1 MTAATAS
8 FPYEQDITSCL
19 STKVGDAGLR
29 TSPLQPSQLDAVC
42 EEASTALDRF
52 KSGLAEGRYRGIA
65 EAVETSDLADLSV
78 VAERFAQQFDDLV
91 VVATGGSNLGATAI
105 STLLDPYRASR
116 RVHFLD
122 NLDAHTFAALL
133 ASLDLTRTGFFAISK
148 SGSTMEVMAQILVCI
163 EALRDAVDDAGL
175 AQHILVVSEPGDSPL
190 RQVAQRYGFETLDHD
205 PDIGGR
211 YSVLSL
217 VGMLPTLFLGLD
229 AGKVRDGANAVLNA
243 SLAATEA
250 RQSAPALG
258 AALAVGMHRH
268 HGVDINVFMPY
279 SNRLVQF
286 SRWYSQLWAES
297 LGKGGVGLTPLR
309 ASGPVDQHSLLQ
321 LFLDGPNDK
330 LFTLLGCRSLG
341 SGATIRRN
349 GLAIDKIDYLEG
361 RTIAEVVEASYRA
374 TAETLI
380 KRGRP
385 TRLIDF
391 DELDERTLGA
401 LFMHFML
408 ETVLAADLL
417 GVDPFDQ
424 PAVDDGKVL
433 ARAYLEQLAATEA

>member
-1 MTAATAS
+1 MAAHTAS
-8 FPYEQDITSCL
+8 LPYKQNITGCL
-19 STKVGDAGLR
+19 STTVGDAGI
-29 TSPLQPSQLDAVC
+29 SSKQFDEVC
-42 EEASTALDRF
+42 GEASGALSRF
-52 KSGLAEGRYRGIA
+52 KSGLADGGFCGIA
-65 EAVETSDLADLSV
+65 EATASDDLDEIS
-78 VAERFAQQFDDLV
+78 AIASRFAQKFDDLV

-105 STLLDPYRASR
+105 STLLDPYQPAR

-148 SGSTMEVMAQILVCI
+148 SGSTMEVLSQILVCI
-163 EALRDAVDDAGL
+163 EALRGAVEKTN
-175 AQHILVVSEPGDSPL
+175 LVEHVLVISEPGDSPL
-190 RQVAQRYGFETLDHD
+190 RQIASHYGFETLDHN

-211 YSVLSL
+211 YSVLSV

-229 AGKVRDGANAVLNA
+229 ARAVREGANSVLDA
-243 SLAATEA
+243 SLSETDA
-250 RQSAPALG
+250 RQSAPATG
-258 AALAVGMHRH
+258 AAIAVGLFRH
-268 HGVDINVFMPY
+268 HGVSTNVFMPY

-330 LFTLLGCRSLG
+330 TFTLLGCSDNDGGPTISRSG
-341 SGATIRRN
+341 V
-349 GLAIDKIDYLEG
+349 AIDRIDYLEG
-361 RTIAEVVEASYRA
+361 RAISQVVEASYRA
-374 TAETLI
+374 TAATLI

-385 TRLIDF
+385 TRLIDV
-391 DELDERTLGA
+391 DDLNERTLGA

-417 GVDPFDQ
+417 GVNPFDQ

-433 ARAYLEQLAATEA
+433 ARGYLEQLADSQT

>member
-1 MTAATAS
+1 MAIDPAS
-8 FPYEQDITSCL
+8 LPYQQDITGCL
-19 STKVGDAGLR
+19 STKIGDVGL
-29 TSPLQPSQLDAVC
+29 SPSQLDALC
-42 EEASTALDRF
+42 DEASGALASV
-52 KSGLAEGRYRGIA
+52 KSGLAAGRFRGIA
-65 EAVETSDLADLSV
+65 QANEASDLAGLSV
-78 VAERFAQQFDDLV
+78 ISEHFAQKFDDLV

-105 STLLDPYRASR
+105 STLLDPYRTSR

-133 ASLDLTRTGFFAISK
+133 AGLDLTRTGFFAISK
-148 SGSTMEVMAQILVCI
+148 SGSTMEVLAQILVCI
-163 EALRDAVDDAGL
+163 DALSGVVDETLL
-175 AQHILVVSEPGDSPL
+175 AQHVLVVSEPGDSPL
-190 RQVAQRYGFETLDHD
+190 RQIAQRYGFETLDHD

-217 VGMLPTLFLGLD
+217 VGMLPTLFIGLD
-229 AGKVRDGANAVLNA
+229 AGKVREGANLILNA
-243 SLAATEA
+243 SLTVTDA

-268 HGVDINVFMPY
+268 LGVDINVFMPY

-297 LGKGGVGLTPLR
+297 LGKGGVGLTPLC

-330 LFTLLGCRSLG
+330 LFTLLGCRG
-341 SGATIRRN
+341 DGGGATIRRN

-374 TAETLI
+374 TAETLVN
-380 KRGRP
+380 RGRP
-385 TRLIDF
+385 TRLIDVNVLN
-391 DELDERTLGA
+391 EQTLGA

-417 GVDPFDQ
+417 GVNPFDQ

-433 ARAYLEQLAATEA
+433 ARGYLEQLA